1 MLKNND
7 NLLICYRRL
16 FANDENRFFLG
27 KVNAYENGLV
37 KLTGHSFLRD
47 GITGQMNEKSSE
59 TTKIMSLSS
68 GSLIV
73 YLLPDSVS
81 IDTLH
86 FVQQKMKLTL
96 VGENGF
102 SMDLTEKSFRSS

>member
-7 NLLICYRRL
+7 KLLVCYRRL
-16 FANDENRFFLG
+16 FSNDENRFFLG
-27 KVNAYENGLV
+27 TVDEYDNGLV

-47 GITGQMNEKSSE
+47 GMTGQMTEKSSP

-73 YLLPDSVS
+73 YLLPDNVNM
-81 IDTLH
+81 DTLH
-86 FVQQKMKLTL
+86 FVQQKMKLCL
-96 VGENGF
+96 MDDQGF
-102 SMDLTEKSFRSS
+102 SLDLTEKAFRTS